1 MQQELQE
8 KIRVGVSSCL
18 LGNLVRYDGGHKHDR
33 YITDILGRYF
43 DFVPVCPEVEC
54 GLSIPREAMRLTGD
68 PEAPRLVTSRS
79 EIDLTD
85 QMLNYCSTRVKEL
98 EKSDLCAFI
107 FKKDSPSSGLH
118 KVKVYNKSGNSQ
130 KKGRGFFAAAFTDHF
145 PLLPVEEEGRLNDPG
160 LRENFIEKVFCY
172 NRWKTFLR
180 QKPNYKSLIIFH
192 TSHKLQLMSHSPKH
206 LSKMGKLVAAGKDI
220 PGEALLKEYQSDLM
234 EAMSLKA
241 TVKKNVNV
249 LYHIMGYFKKLISS
263 DEKNE
268 LISLI
273 ESYANHTAP
282 LVVPLTLANHFIRKY
297 DISYLQNQT
306 YLEPHPSELMLRNQ
320 V

>member
-1 MQQELQE
+1 MQG

-18 LGNLVRYDGGHKHDR
+18 LGNPVRYDGGHKHDR
-33 YITDILGRYF
+33 YITNTLGKYF

-54 GLSIPREAMRLTGD
+54 GLPIPREAMRLLGD
-68 PEAPRLVTSRS
+68 PETPRLVTSRS
-79 EIDLTD
+79 GIDLTEK
-85 QMLNYCSTRVKEL
+85 MLSYCHARVREL
-98 EKSDLCAFI
+98 EKNDLCAFI

-118 KVKVYNKSGNSQ
+118 KVKVYHESGHSQ
-130 KKGRGFFAAAFTDHF
+130 KNGRGFFAAAFTDHF

-172 NRWKTFLR
+172 YRWKNFLQ
-180 QKPNYKSLIIFH
+180 QKPDYKSLINFH

-220 PGEALLKEYQSDLM
+220 PEEKLLTEYQFDLM

-249 LYHIMGYFKKLISS
+249 LYHIAGHFKKLISS

-273 ESYANHTAP
+273 ESYANHTSP
-282 LVVPLTLANHFIRKY
+282 LVVPLTLTNHFIRKY
-297 DISYLQNQT
+297 DASYLQNQT